1 MMIPDC
7 HRRIV
12 AAHAELKQLLDTEVN
27 RFYIATLLILPIES
41 LQAPVLPTGR
51 LFGRITQKGLYK
63 K

>member
-27 RFYIATLLILPIES
+27 RCLRDIRDIRDIMYISSKFSAIQSVLLD
-41 LQAPVLPTGR
+41 
-51 LFGRITQKGLYK
+51 
-63 K
+63 